1 MKVEVTTRRPTEL
14 SADALLA
21 PLWKTERVPGFLHGV
36 DRAMGGALQRAL
48 DQKDFKG
55 KPGEIL
61 VLPAPDLPVG
71 RVTLLG
77 LGEEGLG
84 AEALR
89 RAAGAGTRML
99 MGRGGRVGVLAVPHV
114 RGVDAE
120 RVAQALTEGAILGSY
135 RFDRYRTAED
145 LPRAPDTLYLASD
158 SREGAALGRGVRV
171 GTIIAESTNLARD
184 LSNEPGSVHTPAWLA
199 ERARELARGLGLRA
213 RIFGPRELEG
223 AKMAG
228 ILTVGRG
235 SEHTPRLIEL
245 EYRPRGADHKATVA
259 LVGKGITFDTG
270 GISLKPA
277 ASMEEMKH
285 DMSGGAAVLGAIRAA
300 ALLKLPVRLVG
311 LVAAAENKP
320 GPTAYL
326 PGDVV
331 RSASGKTIEVLST
344 DAEGRIVLADALHHA
359 SSFHPDAIID
369 VATLTG
375 ACIVALGTHC
385 SAVIGN
391 DEPLVRQIR
400 EAGERASERV
410 WPLPLWEEYKE
421 QVKGQVGDL
430 KNTGGREGGTITAG
444 AFLSHF
450 VGSTRWAHL
459 DIAGT
464 AFTKKDL
471 AYCPPGAT
479 GVGVRLLTDLLR
491 SWPAGGKRGGAAR
504 AASRRRAKSQDQR
517 GGAARAASHVSPV
530 RARAAARSGSARVPL
545 AARPSAL
552 RRAKSQDQRGAAARA
567 ASHVSPVRARAAARS
582 GSARVPLAA
591 RPSALRRA
599 KSQDQRGGAARAA
612 SHVSPATGVGGHAR
626 RASRAVHK
634 DRRAARPSALRRVKS
649 KTSKRG
655 AER

>member
-1 MKVEVTTRRPTEL
+1 MKVEGTTRRPTEL

-55 KPGEIL
+55 KPGEVL

-71 RVTLLG
+71 RVALLG
-77 LGEEGLG
+77 LGEEQRLG
-84 AEALR
+84 SEALR

-114 RGVDAE
+114 RGIDTQG
-120 RVAQALTEGAILGSY
+120 VAQALTEGAILGSY

-145 LPRAPDTLYLASD
+145 LPRAPDTLWLASD
-158 SREGAALGRGVRV
+158 SREGAALGRGVRI

-199 ERARELARGLGLRA
+199 ERARELARGLGVRA
-213 RIFGPRELEG
+213 RILGPRELDR

-235 SEHTPRLIEL
+235 SEHAPRLIEL
-245 EYRPRGADHKATVA
+245 EYRPRGARPKATLA

-300 ALLKLPVRLVG
+300 ALLKLPFRLVG

-344 DAEGRIVLADALHHA
+344 DAEGRIVLADALHYA
-359 SSFHPDAIID
+359 SSFQPDAIID

-391 DEPLVRQIR
+391 DEPLLRQIR

-450 VGSTRWAHL
+450 VGTTRWAHL

-464 AFTKKDL
+464 AFTKKEL
-471 AYCPPGAT
+471 AYCAPGAT

-491 SWPAGGKRGGAAR
+491 SWPPGGKRGEAR
-504 AASRRRAKSQDQR
+504 TKSRAGHKDSR
-517 GGAARAASHVSPV
+517 
-530 RARAAARSGSARVPL
+530 

-552 RRAKSQDQRGAAARA
+552 RRAKSKGKRGAAA
-567 ASHVSPVRARAAARS
+567 
-582 GSARVPLAA
+582 L
-591 RPSALRRA
+591 A
-599 KSQDQRGGAARAA
+599 KSR
-612 SHVSPATGVGGHAR
+612 
-626 RASRAVHK
+626 
-634 DRRAARPSALRRVKS
+634 
-649 KTSKRG
+649 TSKG
-655 AER
+655 ATR